1 MKKMLK
7 KIKIK
12 KSIFSKLVLSYVA
25 FSAMILFSFI
35 ACMIVAAV
43 FLSSGDDSNMPPNA
57 FVDEEGNI
65 ITMDQIV
72 RLGGW
77 VEELDEDFQV
87 INVYGEQQKEKQG
100 YTMDELASLMNVSA
114 IEENPYIGVL
124 QYVEKRHTY
133 FLCIYE
139 RELVQIRLSVIL
151 GNGTTGGE
159 GTYRVVIAVLIILFV
174 CNCMILSR
182 YLSKKIKTP
191 LKELVKG
198 MEQVKAGKLGV
209 NLNFDAESE
218 FVEIRDTFNLMIE
231 KLEESR
237 REKEEMERKKEQ
249 LLLELSHDIKTPL
262 ATIKGY
268 ANAMESNLVPEEK
281 KAAYYQTIDKKA
293 DRVCD
298 LAENMFYMMKMENTD
313 YHLQLNQVDICELA
327 RQICVEF
334 YEDID
339 AAGLSMEID
348 IPEKPCFVWA
358 DEKALGRVIGN
369 LLSNAGKYNHTG
381 SQVGIS
387 LSVLEKQIELRV
399 WDDGEL
405 IPEEL
410 QETIFDAFV
419 RGDKARKTD
428 GGTGLGLAISRA
440 IMEKHC
446 GSINYEEQKGKNCF
460 VVKMRICG
468 KIK

>member
-1 MKKMLK
+1 MKKIMK
-7 KIKIK
+7 KFKIK
-12 KSIFSKLVLSYVA
+12 KTIFSKLVLSYVV

-35 ACMIVAAV
+35 ACMIVTAV

-65 ITMDQIV
+65 TTIDQIY

-77 VEELDEDFQV
+77 VEELDENFQV
-87 INVYGEQQKEKQG
+87 INVYGEQRKEKQG
-100 YTMDELASLMNVSA
+100 YTMEELSSLMNVSVT
-114 IEENPYIGVL
+114 EENPYIGVL

-139 RELVQIRLSVIL
+139 RELVQIRLTVML
-151 GNGTTGGE
+151 GNQTTGGE
-159 GTYRVVIAVLIILFV
+159 GTYRVVMAVLIILFV

-198 MEQVKAGKLGV
+198 MEQVKAGEVGV
-209 NLNFDAESE
+209 NLNFEAESE
-218 FVEIRDTFNLMIE
+218 FVEIRDTFNMMIE
-231 KLEESR
+231 ELEESR
-237 REKEEMERKKEQ
+237 REKEEMERKKSQ

-281 KAAYYQTIDKKA
+281 KALYYQTIDKKA

-298 LAENMFYMMKMENTD
+298 LAENMFFMLKMENAD
-313 YHLQLNQVDICELA
+313 YHLQLTQVDICELT

-334 YEDID
+334 YEDI
-339 AAGLSMEID
+339 ANAGLTMEID
-348 IPEKPCFVWA
+348 IPEEPCQVWA

-369 LLSNAGKYNHTG
+369 LLSNAGKYNQTG
-381 SQVGIS
+381 EQVGIS
-387 LSVLEKQIELRV
+387 LAILEKQVELRV

-405 IPEEL
+405 IPKDL
-410 QETIFDAFV
+410 QKTIFEAFV

-446 GSINYEEQKGKNCF
+446 GSIGYEEQNGHNCF
-460 VVKMRICG
+460 VVRMQLCG
-468 KIK
+468 KI